1 MSVERMQ
8 RTSGE
13 VVWRVRWRDHSGS
26 NRSKVLG
33 RKKDAE
39 LFEAEVRRRKRTGEL
54 AAMDGGRETLD
65 EYVSGVWAR
74 AYAADLR
81 PRTRQNYASSYDRHI
96 GPRLGGMRLQ
106 EIDAEVIASFQ
117 GDMIQ
122 SGAKPHAIRK
132 AMVLLGAIL
141 QRAAEGRR
149 IPYNPQRVVR
159 KARLPRSP
167 EVRPLAPATVER
179 LRAALGQRDATIIS
193 VLAYAGLRPGE
204 MRVMRWDDIRDEALM
219 VDASK
224 TGQRRRV
231 RLLSALTDD
240 LDAWKAS
247 SDPLADRPGGR
258 VDRPTEGE
266 ALRPPAQLRLPPPP
280 RGQKRDLRRPSA
292 RPRRRVDDG
301 HLRPRDR

>member
-1 MSVERMQ
+1 MSVERVQ
-8 RTSGE
+8 RKSGE
-13 VVWRVRWRDHSGS
+13 VVWRVRWRDHGGS

-65 EYVSGVWAR
+65 EYVSGVWAK

-179 LRAALGQRDATIIS
+179 LRGALGQRDATIIS

-204 MRVMRWDDIRDEALM
+204 MRVMRWDDIRDEAFM
-219 VDASK
+219 VDAPK

-231 RLLSALTDD
+231 RLLSALMPGRHPPTRSRTVPSS
-240 LDAWKAS
+240 LTRAARNGQPTAS
-247 SDPLADRPGGR
+247 RSGGN
-258 VDRPTEGE
+258 GFSS
-266 ALRPPAQLRLPPPP
+266 
-280 RGQKRDLRRPSA
+280 RRPCRSA
-292 RPRRRVDDG
+292 YRRRG
-301 HLRPRDR
+301 PTTSATASLPSYSMRAGA